1 MAETDAAVR
10 ITQGIIRIPIGKT
23 GIGTIIPI
31 ATDQK
36 RQTNKTAQ
44 RTINPFILTF
54 N

>member
-1 MAETDAAVR
+1 MAETDVVVR
-10 ITQGIIRIPIGKT
+10 ITQSIIRIPIGKT

-36 RQTNKTAQ
+36 RQPNKPAQ
-44 RTINPFILTF
+44 RTMNPFILIF

>member
-1 MAETDAAVR
+1 MAETDIVVR
-10 ITQGIIRIPIGKT
+10 ITQSIIRIPIGKT
-23 GIGTIIPI
+23 GIRCIIPI

-36 RQTNKTAQ
+36 QQTHKTAQ